1 MSADIEKNLGEQPIA
16 RLMVVS
22 GLKPHDLVSHSDEQL
37 THKMVTRAMK
47 GRRLTPRAQTKVLN
61 ALNNAAEKEIKVNLE
76 ISKEKITLMA
86 SRIELRRLFFNLID
100 NAIKF
105 TPQRGSI
112 DISVNRRKNKAQIS
126 ITDTGI
132 GIKDEDVPKIFNK
145 FFRVSSDEKGEK
157 PSYKSAIE

>member
-86 SRIELRRLFFNLID
+86 SRIELRRLFFN
-100 NAIKF
+100 
-105 TPQRGSI
+105 
-112 DISVNRRKNKAQIS
+112 
-126 ITDTGI
+126 TDFHRQFIRHNNTLL
-132 GIKDEDVPKIFNK
+132 
-145 FFRVSSDEKGEK
+145 K
-157 PSYKSAIE
+157 PSRQFPQICY